1 MPTLV
6 EELKKVEENKQKT
19 KELEKAIKDLVMQP
33 NVYDTLRK
41 AASNRITAK
50 TNGGFTRLE
59 AKNYDPRLNRLGYT
73 FCMEQPEQTKPMLT
87 VHIDLLTDG
96 ADPYIEH
103 YDSNQLTKEQV
114 LQALEGV
121 IGLDEE

>member
-6 EELKKVEENKQKT
+6 EELKRVKEDRTKT
-19 KELEKAIKDLVMQP
+19 KKLEKAINEFITQP

-59 AKNYDPRLNRLGYT
+59 AKNYDPRLNRLDYT

>member
-6 EELKKVEENKQKT
+6 EELKKVEENKQQT

-50 TNGGFTRLE
+50 TNGGFTRL
-59 AKNYDPRLNRLGYT
+59 KQKTMIL
-73 FCMEQPEQTKPMLT
+73 
-87 VHIDLLTDG
+87 V
-96 ADPYIEH
+96 
-103 YDSNQLTKEQV
+103 
-114 LQALEGV
+114 
-121 IGLDEE
+121 

>member
-1 MPTLV
+1 
-6 EELKKVEENKQKT
+6 
-19 KELEKAIKDLVMQP
+19 MQP

-96 ADPYIEH
+96 AEH
-103 YDSNQLTKEQV
+103 ISSTMTVTNSQKNKCSKH
-114 LQALEGV
+114 
-121 IGLDEE
+121 

>member
-1 MPTLV
+1 MSTLV
-6 EELKKVEENKQKT
+6 EELKKVEEVKRKT
-19 KELEKAIKDLVMQP
+19 KELEKAIQEFIIRP
-33 NVYDTLRK
+33 NVYDTLKK
-41 AASNRITAK
+41 AASNGITAK